1 MVSRFVR
8 IIVFFD
14 LPVMTVAQRK
24 EYTKFRRNLIKEG
37 YLMMQESVYTKLA
50 INRQTMELEMKR
62 IFSFLPKHGLVQ
74 ALTVTEKQFSKMK
87 TLLGEGYKRPEIDT
101 TERLIIL

>member
-14 LPVMTVAQRK
+14 LPVTTAGQRK
-24 EYTKFRRNLIKEG
+24 DYTKFRRNLIKEG

-50 INRQTMELEMKR
+50 INRQTMELELKR
-62 IFSFLPKHGLVQ
+62 ILAFLPKDGLVQ
-74 ALTVTEKQFSKMK
+74 ALTVTEKQFSRMK
-87 TLLGEGYKRPEIDT
+87 TLMGESYKHSEIST

>member
-14 LPVMTVAQRK
+14 LPVVTAVQRK
-24 EYTKFRRNLIKEG
+24 EYAKFRKNLIKDG

-50 INRQTMELEMKR
+50 INRQTMELELKR
-62 IFSFLPKHGLVQ
+62 ILSFLPKNGLVQ
-74 ALTVTEKQFSKMK
+74 ALTVTEKQFSRMK
-87 TLLGEGYKRPEIDT
+87 TLLGEGYKHSEIST
-101 TERLIIL
+101 TERLVIL

>member
-14 LPVMTVAQRK
+14 LPVVTAAQRK

-37 YLMMQESVYTKLA
+37 FLMLQESVYTKLA
-50 INRQTMELEMKR
+50 INRQTMELELKR
-62 IFSFLPKHGLVQ
+62 ILSFLPKNGLVQ
-74 ALTVTEKQFSKMK
+74 ALTVTEKQFCKMK
-87 TLLGEGYKRPEIDT
+87 TLLGHGYKHPEIST
-101 TERLIIL
+101 TERLIII